1 MVLICQF
8 ADFELTVA
16 GSTFDRVCS
25 KCGVRLMIA
34 PSGQAALARDPSIEL
49 ACIPCGMAGV
59 HSLDDIAPLPIADVV
74 RELKTARP
82 NMRRHRN

>member
-25 KCGVRLMIA
+25 KCGVRLMLA
-34 PSGQAALARDPSIEL
+34 PSGQAALMRDPTMEL
-49 ACIPCGMAGV
+49 ACITCGMAGV
-59 HSLDDIAPLPIADVV
+59 HSLNDIAPLPIADVV
-74 RELKTARP
+74 RELKTVRP
-82 NMRRHRN
+82 NMWRKRN